1 MTQSVKKGIP
11 TLERAEREVSERH
24 RPFPCSGRSAS
35 ALDPPRTRSTI
46 TRINLATLPP
56 QPDLDLGHSK
66 NRYAIMSES
75 LLSSRNLAFELYE
88 VLDAEGLTRRERFA
102 EHSRE
107 TFDAALG
114 TARTIAEKYF
124 APHNRKADEN
134 EPRYENGEAILIPEV
149 KPAVDAFLAAGFLN
163 ASRDFEAGGMQLP
176 TLLSQACF
184 AHFQAANVGTTAYPF
199 LTMGAANLIESFGND
214 EQKQRFLQPMIEGR
228 FFGTMA
234 LTEPHAGSSLSDIR
248 TRAEPA
254 EDGTYRLRG
263 NKIFISG
270 GDHALSEN
278 IVHMVLAKLPDA
290 PGGVKGISLFIV
302 PKFLVNDDGS
312 LGKRN
317 DVLLTGLF
325 HKMGWKGTTST
336 GLNFGD
342 NGECVGYLVGKP
354 HHGLS
359 YMFQMMNEAR
369 IGVGLGAVMLGYSGY
384 LYSLDYA
391 RDRPQGRLP
400 DSKSPESAPVPI
412 IQHADVRRMLLTQK
426 AYVEGAFDLCL
437 YASRLFDDTQTG
449 EAEDARKHAHELLDL
464 LTPVVKSWPSEFC
477 LKANELAIQVLGGH
491 GYTREYPVE
500 QYYRDNRLN
509 PIHEGTHGIQ
519 SLDLLGRKLAQNGG
533 TGLKQLLRLISDT
546 CERAQGYDS
555 LHELRQPLEQLV
567 AHVQAVTLGLLTDLA
582 QGRITSTLA
591 NSALYLKVFGHT
603 IIGWRWLEQAIRAE
617 EGLGKGHSAD
627 SDFYKGKLQAA
638 RYFLTRELP
647 GCHHELSI
655 LENRDDTCL
664 AMRDDWF

>member
-1 MTQSVKKGIP
+1 
-11 TLERAEREVSERH
+11 
-24 RPFPCSGRSAS
+24 
-35 ALDPPRTRSTI
+35 
-46 TRINLATLPP
+46 
-56 QPDLDLGHSK
+56 
-66 NRYAIMSES
+66 MSET

-102 EHSRE
+102 EHNRE
-107 TFDAALG
+107 TFDAAIG

-124 APHNRKADEN
+124 APHNRKGDEN
-134 EPRYENGEAILIPEV
+134 EPRYENAQAVLIPEV
-149 KPAVDAFLAAGFLN
+149 KPAVDAFLEAGFLN
-163 ASRDFEAGGMQLP
+163 AARSFEAGGMQLP

-184 AHFQAANVGTTAYPF
+184 AHFQAANAATTSYPF
-199 LTMGAANLIESFGND
+199 LTMGAANLIESFGSD
-214 EQKQRFLQPMIEGR
+214 EQKQRFLQPMIDGR

-254 EDGTYRLRG
+254 SDGTYRLKG

-270 GDHALSEN
+270 GDHPLSEN

-290 PGGVKGISLFIV
+290 PPGVKGISLFIV

-312 LGKRN
+312 LGARN
-317 DVLLTGLF
+317 DVLLAGLF
-325 HKMGWKGTTST
+325 HKMGWRGTTST
-336 GLNFGD
+336 ALNFGD

-369 IGVGLGAVMLGYSGY
+369 IGVGMGAVMLGYAGY
-384 LYSLDYA
+384 LYSLEYA
-391 RDRPQGRLP
+391 RERPQGRVP
-400 DSKSPESAPVPI
+400 DSKDPSTAPVAI

-426 AYVEGAFDLCL
+426 SYVEGAFDLGL
-437 YASRLFDDTQTG
+437 YAARLFDDTTTLET
-449 EAEDARKHAHELLDL
+449 EAERKQAHELLDL
-464 LTPVVKSWPSEFC
+464 LTPIVKSWPSEFC
-477 LKANELAIQVLGGH
+477 LKANELAIQILGGH

-533 TGLKQLLRLISDT
+533 AGLKQLIRLIANT
-546 CERAQGYDS
+546 AERATAYES
-555 LHELRQPLEQLV
+555 LTALREPLEQLV
-567 AHVQAVTLGLLTDLA
+567 ARLQTVTIGLLTDLA
-582 QGRITSTLA
+582 QGKVNSSLA

-603 IIGWRWLEQAIRAE
+603 VIGWRWLEQAIRAE
-617 EGLGKGHSAD
+617 EGLAKGNAAD
-627 SDFYKGKLQAA
+627 ADFYQGKLQAA
-638 RYFLTRELP
+638 RYFLTWEVP
-647 GCHHELSI
+647 GCHHELAL
-655 LENRDDTCL
+655 LEARDDTCL
-664 AMRDDWF
+664 AMQDGWF

>member
-1 MTQSVKKGIP
+1 
-11 TLERAEREVSERH
+11 
-24 RPFPCSGRSAS
+24 
-35 ALDPPRTRSTI
+35 
-46 TRINLATLPP
+46 
-56 QPDLDLGHSK
+56 
-66 NRYAIMSES
+66 MSES

-88 VLDAEGLTRRERFA
+88 VLDAEALIRRERFA
-102 EHSRE
+102 EHTRE
-107 TFDAALG
+107 TFDAAIG

-134 EPRYENGEAILIPEV
+134 EPRYEHGAAVLIPEV
-149 KPAVDAFLAAGFLN
+149 KPAVDAFLEAGFLN
-163 ASRDFEAGGMQLP
+163 AARDFEAGGMQLP

-184 AHFQAANVGTTAYPF
+184 AHFQAANAGTTAYPF

-254 EDGTYRLRG
+254 AEGSYRLRG

-270 GDHALSEN
+270 GDHNLSEN

-312 LGKRN
+312 LGRRN
-317 DVLLTGLF
+317 DVLLAGLF

-336 GLNFGD
+336 ALNFGD

-369 IGVGLGAVMLGYSGY
+369 IGVGMGAVMLGYAGY

-391 RDRPQGRLP
+391 RERPQGRLP
-400 DSKSPESAPVPI
+400 DNKSPDSAPVSI
-412 IQHADVRRMLLTQK
+412 IQHTDVRRMLLTQK
-426 AYVEGAFDLCL
+426 AYVEGAFDLGL
-437 YASRLFDDTQTG
+437 YAARLFDDAQTG
-449 EAEDARKHAHELLDL
+449 ETEQMRQQAHELLDL
-464 LTPVVKSWPSEFC
+464 LTPIVKSWPSEFC
-477 LKANELAIQVLGGH
+477 LKANELAIQILGGH

-500 QYYRDNRLN
+500 QHYRDNRLN

-533 TGLKQLLRLISDT
+533 AGLKQLVRLMADT
-546 CERAQGYDS
+546 AQRASAHSQLD
-555 LHELRQPLEQLV
+555 HLRQPLEQLV
-567 AHVQAVTLGLLTDLA
+567 TALQGVTVGLLTDLA
-582 QGRITSTLA
+582 QGNVNVALA
-591 NSALYLKVFGHT
+591 NSALYLKAFGHT
-603 IIGWRWLEQAIRAE
+603 VIGWRWLEQAIRAE
-617 EGLGKGHSAD
+617 EGLSKGNAAD
-627 SDFYKGKLQAA
+627 VDFYKGKLQAA
-638 RYFLTRELP
+638 RYFLTWEVP
-647 GCHHELSI
+647 ACHHELAI
-655 LENRDDTCL
+655 LQARDDVCL
-664 AMRDDWF
+664 SMQNEWF